1 MKEYIVGIDFGNGET
16 AAWCVSL
23 NGQLNQS
30 VNLLPATGDGGRK
43 LRTVMRKCSNGSYSY
58 VGKGKVLCGFKKRI
72 SQLNDE
78 EKSAYGAFIKE
89 VYNRILANNKSYL
102 SADRIGNSNFYLCI
116 AAPTRWTKQEK
127 HEYLDFF
134 NQVLSEFHQ
143 HVHWVINESDAA
155 YFTHKNGANGSN
167 ILVID
172 YGSSTIDYTVMS
184 NGKKISDDNWSNDY
198 LGARSVEK
206 AMLQAYRTDE
216 TANYQ
221 VALAKNIERLQQT
234 NNGHID
240 ILPLLELYMREI
252 KEARYSGGHN
262 NYSVNYDLFDETAI
276 AGFDVFNHQGIFRSE
291 GTAKGVCEDYI
302 NVVRMDFEKLK
313 NDINKKGI
321 HLDSIIL
328 SGGACIMSWVKELVI
343 EVFGDRITIV
353 KDAAPEYVVAKGVA
367 LYAKRQ
373 IMALNDFLDQVK
385 KIDFTNLYI
394 QADANSIKEAEKQMF
409 PGCVQVIKKI
419 SPITANQ
426 IRQEYC
432 NFIMSF
438 DANNQTYNEIIQNEF
453 NALVGKEVA
462 TMLAKVV
469 QEQFNVSIDGND
481 VKIRINVPIVPYSS
495 TEFLPGGSIYDSITD
510 FITSSSNALFWGY
523 FFDWNQ
529 VRVDPQKSNIID
541 GVADSW
547 IAQIGVKYNPDVS
560 GAFASMIDKIKTEV
574 IDNATRIFSEK
585 QLFETT
591 FRETN

>member
-1 MKEYIVGIDFGNGET
+1 MDYIVGIDFGNGET

-30 VNLLPATGDGGRK
+30 VNLLPATGNGGRK
-43 LRTVMRKCSNGSYSY
+43 LRTAMRRCNDGNYRY

-78 EKSAYGAFIKE
+78 ERSAYGAFIKE
-89 VYNRILANNKSYL
+89 VYNRILANNSYL
-102 SADRIGNSNFYLCI
+102 SADRNGNSNFYLCI
-116 AAPTRWTKQEK
+116 AAPTRWTMQEK
-127 HEYLDFF
+127 HQYLDFF
-134 NQVLSEFHQ
+134 NEVLSEYHQ
-143 HVHWVINESDAA
+143 RVYSVINESDAA
-155 YFTHKNGANGSN
+155 YFTHENGAMGRNV
-167 ILVID
+167 LVID
-172 YGSSTIDYTVMS
+172 FGSSTIDYTVMS
-184 NGKKISDDNWSNDY
+184 NGKKISDDRWSNDY
-198 LGARSVEK
+198 LGARNVEK
-206 AMLQAYRTDE
+206 AMLQAYRTDK
-216 TANYQ
+216 TTNYQ

-252 KEARYSGGHN
+252 KEARYSILSN
-262 NYSVNYDLFDETAI
+262 NYSVSYDLFNETGNS
-276 AGFDVFNHQGIFRSE
+276 GFELFNHQGFFRSE

-302 NVVRMDFEKLK
+302 NVVRMDFERLK
-313 NDINKKGI
+313 NDINNKGI

-328 SGGACIMSWVKELVI
+328 SGGACIMSWVEELVR
-343 EVFGDRITIV
+343 EVFGDTITIV

-373 IMALNDFLDQVK
+373 IEALEDFLGQVK
-385 KIDFTNLYI
+385 NIDFKNLYI
-394 QADANSIKEAEKQMF
+394 QADSNSIKEAEKQMF

-462 TMLAKVV
+462 TMLADVV
-469 QEQFNVSIDGND
+469 KRQFNFTISESD
-481 VKIRINVPIVPYSS
+481 VKIRINVPIVPYDQVAF
-495 TEFLPGGSIYDSITD
+495 EPGGSIYDSITD

-523 FFDWNQ
+523 FFDWNR
-529 VRVDPQKSNIID
+529 VRVDPEKSNIID

-547 IAQIGVKYNPDVS
+547 IAQMSVNYNPVVS
-560 GAFASMIDKIKTEV
+560 GAFASMIDTIKTEV
-574 IDNATRIFSEK
+574 IDNATRIFNDK

-591 FRETN
+591 FRETH

>member
-1 MKEYIVGIDFGNGET
+1 MKDYIIGIDFGNGET

-30 VNLLPATGDGGRK
+30 VNLLPATSNGERK
-43 LRTVMRKCSNGSYSY
+43 LRTAMRRCSDGSYHY
-58 VGKGKVLCGFKKRI
+58 VGKGKVLCGFKKKI
-72 SQLNDE
+72 SQLDAD
-78 EKSAYGAFIKE
+78 EKSAYRAFIKE
-89 VYNRILANNKSYL
+89 VYNRTLANNNYL
-102 SADRIGNSNFYLCI
+102 SVDSSGNSNFYLCI
-116 AAPTRWTKQEK
+116 AAPTRWTMQEK
-127 HEYLDFF
+127 YEYLDFF
-134 NQVLSEFHQ
+134 NEVLSEFQ
-143 HVHWVINESDAA
+143 QRVHWVINESDAA
-155 YFTHKNGANGSN
+155 YFTHENRAMGKNV
-167 ILVID
+167 LVID
-172 YGSSTIDYTVMS
+172 FGSSTIDYTVMS
-184 NGKKISDDNWSNDY
+184 NGKKISDDQWSNDY
-198 LGARSVEK
+198 LGARNVEQ
-206 AMLQAYRTDE
+206 AMLQAYKSDE

-234 NNGHID
+234 NNNHID

-252 KEARYSGGHN
+252 KEARYSKFSN
-262 NYSVNYDLFDETAI
+262 NYSVSYDLFNETGNI
-276 AGFDVFNHQGIFRSE
+276 GFELFNHQGFFRSE

-313 NDINKKGI
+313 NEINNKGI

-328 SGGACIMSWVKELVI
+328 SGGACIMSWVGELVR

-373 IMALNDFLDQVK
+373 IEALTDFLGQVENL
-385 KIDFTNLYI
+385 DFQNLYI
-394 QADANSIKEAEKQMF
+394 QADSNSIKEAEKQMF

-438 DANNQTYNEIIQNEF
+438 DANNQIYNEIIQNEF
-453 NALVGKEVA
+453 NALVGKQVA
-462 TMLAKVV
+462 TMLAGVV
-469 QEQFNVSIDGND
+469 QKQFNVSIDEKD
-481 VKIRINVPIVPYSS
+481 VKIQINVPIVPYDQVA
-495 TEFLPGGSIYDSITD
+495 FVPGGSIYDSITN
-510 FITSSSNALFWGY
+510 FITSSSNALFGGC

-529 VRVDPQKSNIID
+529 VRVDPEKSNIID

-547 IAQIGVKYNPDVS
+547 IAQMSVNYNPVVS
-560 GAFASMIDKIKTEV
+560 GAFASMIEKIKTEV
-574 IDNATRIFSEK
+574 IDNARRIFFEK

-591 FRETN
+591 FRETH